1 MGKKRARKFTG
12 VLVFFGS
19 LLAWKRSMSFVILI
33 RLNEE
38 VDATSG
44 HQFNSQPQ
52 VYVALRFS
60 SLSPFSKCF
69 LFFYFI
75 YTVARKVGAPRE
87 LAQDS
92 ALFIRGLILLPIEWI
107 ELS

>member
-1 MGKKRARKFTG
+1 
-12 VLVFFGS
+12 
-19 LLAWKRSMSFVILI
+19 MSFVILI

-60 SLSPFSKCF
+60 SLSPSPNF
-69 LFFYFI
+69 LFFYYI

-87 LAQDS
+87 S

>member
-1 MGKKRARKFTG
+1 
-12 VLVFFGS
+12 
-19 LLAWKRSMSFVILI
+19 MSFVILI

-60 SLSPFSKCF
+60 SLSPSPNF
-69 LFFYFI
+69 LFFYYI
-75 YTVARKVGAPRE
+75 YTVARKVGAPPRVGPR
-87 LAQDS
+87 LC
-92 ALFIRGLILLPIEWI
+92 FIYTWLYTIADRMDRIVINDGTFFVYFKRFRK
-107 ELS
+107 S

>member
-1 MGKKRARKFTG
+1 
-12 VLVFFGS
+12 
-19 LLAWKRSMSFVILI
+19 MSFVILI

-60 SLSPFSKCF
+60 SLSPSPIF
-69 LFFYFI
+69 LFFYYI